1 MCKENTLGQYKG
13 VLNVNPEEWIRFQR
27 EKIEEEE
34 GTSDKTLSFTCSFFP
49 AWRTTSSFSLFTCP
63 KDYFPLKEPR
73 LIN

>member
-34 GTSDKTLSFTCSFFP
+34 GTSDKTLSFTCSFSLPGELPLLFLFLLAP
-49 AWRTTSSFSLFTCP
+49 KITSP
-63 KDYFPLKEPR
+63 
-73 LIN
+73 